1 MLLTCLIGWGVCLTA
16 GWNPHLRE
24 LGVAVAVSMLSAG
37 AALATTWL
45 LGGRDAGA
53 QAQAGLAGL
62 VVLMLATVLFAAG
75 ATMLQVV
82 PQREPFVLWLLL
94 LSWVSL
100 IALAFTSVS
109 AIRLAHSGSVS
120 KA

>member
-1 MLLTCLIGWGVCLTA
+1 
-16 GWNPHLRE
+16 
-24 LGVAVAVSMLSAG
+24 
-37 AALATTWL
+37 
-45 LGGRDAGA
+45 
-53 QAQAGLAGL
+53 L

-82 PQREPFVLWLLL
+82 RHREPFVLWLLL

-109 AIRLAHSGSVS
+109 AIRLAHRGSVS